1 MEDGTAADQAKESVI
16 RLVVVGALGAFGFGW
31 GTGSND
37 VANAF
42 ATSVG
47 AKTLTLRQ
55 AVVIAAIFEFAGA
68 LLLGRVSTAT
78 IAGGIADYNSFT
90 RYPEV
95 FAYGMVCALLVGTF
109 WLAYASWAG
118 LNVSSTHSII
128 GAIIGF
134 ALVWDGG
141 DAVIWA
147 RRAPVKG
154 TFPPYKGVVSIVMAW
169 FIAPILTGGAAA
181 LFFWITR
188 FAVLRRRN
196 AYNLS
201 FWLLPP
207 FVLITTWIN
216 LYFVFTKGAKKTL
229 SKNSDW
235 TDQKAAWIS
244 AAAAA
249 GVALLS
255 LPLSLYLLKPYIN
268 RQFDENGNKI
278 VKNIKALGIPVA
290 DDVEGAKLADDSPNS
305 IDAQKAA
312 NAAAATPMEP
322 VKPSFRSYMR
332 RARTAV
338 RGAALHGTSVNIH
351 DVVSTDAEIGAIHA
365 NAEVF
370 EARVEYS
377 FSFLQVFSACCVI
390 FAHGA
395 GEVGYMAG
403 PLAVIW
409 DVYKTGSLPKDVS
422 PPVWVILIGAFGLVI
437 GLATYGYN
445 VTRSMGVKLAKITPT
460 RGFAAE
466 LATAFV
472 IMIAAQYGLPTSS
485 SQCITGA
492 IVGVGLCEGA
502 KTGVNWRQFAKQFCS
517 WVATLFVVG
526 LLTAALFAQ
535 GVYAPGKVD
544 GHQVMVYEDRVT
556 NLTTNV
562 YKDFNTTLYQY
573 KGAASNGSLTR
584 LNASQWSS
592 LDKSIKA
599 ANTYAKGLI
608 DYNAKKNA
616 NQTAFAEDVTGAL
629 YKALALVQQNTVNT
643 LGQNDVYAGA
653 TLCNSNVT
661 SSNGTV
667 ACPAPKLL
675 PTAYAT
681 KFP

>member
-1 MEDGTAADQAKESVI
+1 MY
-16 RLVVVGALGAFGFGW
+16 L
-31 GTGSND
+31 D

-47 AKTLTLRQ
+47 ARTLTLRQ
-55 AVVIAAIFEFAGA
+55 AVIIAAIFEFAGA

-78 IAGGIADYNSFT
+78 IAGGIADINSFT

-95 FAYGMVCALLVGTF
+95 YAYGMVCALLVGTF

-134 ALVWDGG
+134 AVVWDGA

-169 FIAPILTGGAAA
+169 FIAPILTGTVAA

-207 FVLITTWIN
+207 FILITTWIN
-216 LYFVFTKGAKKTL
+216 LYFVFTKGAKKSL
-229 SKNSDW
+229 SKDSDW

-249 GVALLS
+249 GAALLALPIS
-255 LPLSLYLLKPYIN
+255 LFLLKPYIS
-268 RQFDENGNKI
+268 RQFDEHGNKI

-290 DDVEGAKLADDSPNS
+290 DDVEGGKPADDSPNS

-312 NAAAATPMEP
+312 NVNTAATAPAEP
-322 VKPSFRSYMR
+322 VYRTYMQ
-332 RARTAV
+332 RAKS
-338 RGAALHGTSVNIH
+338 AALHGTSVDIH

-365 NAEVF
+365 NAEIF

-377 FSFLQVFSACCVI
+377 FSYLQVFSACCVI

-403 PLAVIW
+403 PLATIW
-409 DVYKTGSLPKDVS
+409 DVYKTGSLPTNVS
-422 PPVWVILIGAFGLVI
+422 PPVWVILIGAVGLVV

-502 KTGVNWRQFAKQFCS
+502 KTGVNWRQFAKQFVS

-544 GHQVMVYEDRVT
+544 GHQVVVYEDRVT
-556 NLTTNV
+556 NLTTNL
-562 YKDFNTTLYQY
+562 YKDFNSTLYQY
-573 KGAASNGSLTR
+573 KAAAAEGALTR

-592 LDKSIKA
+592 LDKSLKA

-608 DYNAKKNA
+608 DYNAKAKA

-653 TLCNSNVT
+653 TLCNSNAT